1 MPSPN
6 FFGHRPPTKEP
17 WNELVAK
24 TQVSFRKE
32 DRHGFCPLAARRSQI
47 GPGDRACLRYVR
59 RRNAPK
65 SQSRFDHLSSRSSLA
80 PPLLTRFASIEAS
93 AVLVS
98 SALRYLP
105 VSRVSAEALTQALR
119 SGLENA
125 PVPVSG
131 YFPITRE
138 IAVGD
143 FENDGESLAEA
154 RVRERFGVTVVT
166 VNSPHGD
173 VLVNPPAGTTIKSGD
188 KLRVFGLPK
197 QIAEFQAYVNGTG
210 AHNA

>member
-1 MPSPN
+1 MHILERSHLEHASLVVVTIPDETPASETVRSIRKLNPTIPVIARA
-6 FFGHRPPTKEP
+6 HRTIDRDSLLRTGA
-17 WNELVAK
+17 NEVI
-24 TQVSFRKE
+24 QPE
-32 DRHGFCPLAARRSQI
+32 
-47 GPGDRACLRYVR
+47 
-59 RRNAPK
+59 
-65 SQSRFDHLSSRSSLA
+65 
-80 PPLLTRFASIEAS
+80 IEAS

-105 VSRVSAEALTQALR
+105 VSRVSAEAFTQALR

-131 YFPITRE
+131 DFPITRE

-197 QIAEFQAYVNGTG
+197 QIAEFQAYLEGT
-210 AHNA
+210 ATRKA